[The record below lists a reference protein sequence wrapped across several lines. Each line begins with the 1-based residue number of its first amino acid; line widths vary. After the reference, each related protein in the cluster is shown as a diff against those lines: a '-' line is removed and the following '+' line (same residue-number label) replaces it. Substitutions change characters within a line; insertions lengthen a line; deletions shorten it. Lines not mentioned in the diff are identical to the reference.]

1 MEKTFGVSYEAQKQA
16 NQVKVQEYS
25 AFDEVM
31 ERITNNMFKA
41 ILFGG
46 IPFFLWVMFQALL
59 KF

>member
-1 MEKTFGVSYEAQKQA
+1 MDKMFGASYQSQ
-16 NQVKVQEYS
+16 NQSNSAGAKGYS

-31 ERITNNMFKA
+31 EKITNRMFKV

-46 IPFFLWVMFQALL
+46 IPFFLWVFIQSLV

>member
-1 MEKTFGVSYEAQKQA
+1 MEKLYGVSYESQKQA
-16 NQVKVQEYS
+16 SPINATEYS

-31 ERITNNMFKA
+31 ERITNNMFKV

-46 IPFFLWVMFQALL
+46 IPFFLYVVVQALL